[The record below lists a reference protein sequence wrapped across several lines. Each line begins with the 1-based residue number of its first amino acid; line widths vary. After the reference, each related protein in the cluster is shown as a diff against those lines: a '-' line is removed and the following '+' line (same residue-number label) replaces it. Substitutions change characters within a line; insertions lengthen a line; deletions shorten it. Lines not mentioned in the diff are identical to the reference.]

1 MRTKLKVPTLGGEAK
16 DVIIVQWLATVGD
29 VVEIEQ
35 PIVSVEVDKIDVDI
49 PSPVSGVLIEI
60 TAELGAKLATGDPLC
75 IIDS

>member
-16 DVIIVQWLATVGD
+16 DVIIVQWLAAVGD

-35 PIVSVEVDKIDVDI
+35 PIVSVEVDKIDVEI
-49 PSPVSGVLIEI
+49 PSPVNGVLIEI
-60 TAELGAKLATGDPLC
+60 TAELGARLAPGDPLC